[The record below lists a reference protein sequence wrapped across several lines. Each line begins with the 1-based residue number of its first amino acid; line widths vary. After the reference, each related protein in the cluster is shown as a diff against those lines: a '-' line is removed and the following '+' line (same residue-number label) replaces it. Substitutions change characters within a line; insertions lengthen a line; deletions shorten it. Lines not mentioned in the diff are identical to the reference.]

1 MSNPNDK
8 AKTGDSSDA
17 KSAVGECPLKKNKI
31 QLIPVRYGLV
41 ERLAVDGMTHIPF
54 KTESKPMGIRL
65 LRDGWLYVVVE
76 ENKKWLLH
84 EYRVESG
91 KITQLLW
98 KNAEV
103 SSDIRTSSVGDASLI
118 FARGSSIY
126 ASYSEL
132 QWTAVKCSQVIKSD
146 KDRLR
151 FMQKIRLSSFNPS
164 KGSQDLLTSTQ
175 AKMLI
180 AECAERTQEK
190 TELGYKDYQWE
201 HKPIFKQSA
210 FERIGSVV
218 QPDYQKDHAYLVL
231 NDDIGVLRD
240 LASYQS
246 LVAISLEEWQSD
258 EKCYQKYVEGC
269 YIETQLQISPQKVDQ
284 IAAALGNDKFSSELN
299 ESQKTAVTDWIKEF
313 DDKFDD
319 MVRPTVGEKYRA
331 MEQALGKSLMDKH
344 RDFLFDIQQQF
355 EKQLQGVSGWKFW
368 DGEVGSEGI
377 KDLIDQEAMET
388 FLIEERKKLAYWDTL
403 LKTISD
409 DRTRLFI
416 RFYYAAWYFDASTS
430 EQLGELLAAEYSC
443 IQDICWNDTA
453 SALVTKELEKM
464 PWASAVRGIFTLS
477 ADEYDKMTE
486 EIAKKVKEAKD
497 LVDFIEDPK
506 QTELNDLGA
515 QFNSLLTTDYNPVQ
529 LINLH
534 EHLKGFANL
543 VDSSYTPALT
553 LALTDKVENLFE
565 SLNKGQSFNPK
576 EVLRSFSG
584 AAWLSLFKAYD
595 NQGLTIE
602 FANETEVQAFK
613 RTTAQAQQL
622 RSDNV
627 SLRNRIRQAWALH
640 RKNGLSGSPQV
651 TQWEQQRKVNQT
663 QLLGLETDIHNA
675 IVPYGE
681 GPAKVGFHIKGLT
694 EAQRADIKVMASD
707 LRNVKQIKP
716 VSTLKGWDGLAAVLA
731 GFAVYNAVNSWLDY
745 KGSSDK
751 KGSIRILGK
760 DISNA
765 VGSCFGLAQGLR
777 AGYDITAVKAV
788 ESSAA
793 KLVYAA
799 RLGQWT
805 TMLGGGAYF
814 FGMGS
819 SGLKS
824 IEAYNKMKEAMT
836 TGDQLGLYKNSVD
849 FGTEMTMTAVNG
861 YGLYRSAMVGQAV
874 LFADKGSRA
883 VIWASNSSR
892 LLSIGARVNLIG
904 IVLTAIQL
912 GATTIYNRYN
922 LNHYMQWF
930 QHSQWGEK
938 PLFSS
943 LKQSNEQLA
952 KISTKPMLSINALGK
967 GNALSVTIPNVSLE
981 QLDDAGVEIGVYWLE
996 NQQNNDW
1003 QVWTEQAG
1011 QQWVALS
1018 QSNQSLTIALPIY
1031 KTEANANHGVA
1042 IEIHYLATEDSSEKT
1057 VMYFETT
1064 NLSRIGLVNEV
1075 KMLKARNISAANRH
1089 LLTTQQITT
1098 QAS

>member
-1 MSNPNDK
+1 
-8 AKTGDSSDA
+8 
-17 KSAVGECPLKKNKI
+17 
-31 QLIPVRYGLV
+31 
-41 ERLAVDGMTHIPF
+41 
-54 KTESKPMGIRL
+54 
-65 LRDGWLYVVVE
+65 
-76 ENKKWLLH
+76 
-84 EYRVESG
+84 
-91 KITQLLW
+91 
-98 KNAEV
+98 
-103 SSDIRTSSVGDASLI
+103 
-118 FARGSSIY
+118 
-126 ASYSEL
+126 
-132 QWTAVKCSQVIKSD
+132 
-146 KDRLR
+146 
-151 FMQKIRLSSFNPS
+151 
-164 KGSQDLLTSTQ
+164 
-175 AKMLI
+175 
-180 AECAERTQEK
+180 
-190 TELGYKDYQWE
+190 
-201 HKPIFKQSA
+201 
-210 FERIGSVV
+210 
-218 QPDYQKDHAYLVL
+218 
-231 NDDIGVLRD
+231 
-240 LASYQS
+240 
-246 LVAISLEEWQSD
+246 
-258 EKCYQKYVEGC
+258 
-269 YIETQLQISPQKVDQ
+269 
-284 IAAALGNDKFSSELN
+284 
-299 ESQKTAVTDWIKEF
+299 
-313 DDKFDD
+313 
-319 MVRPTVGEKYRA
+319 
-331 MEQALGKSLMDKH
+331 LMDKH

-453 SALVTKELEKM
+453 STLVAKELEKV

-515 QFNSLLTTDYNPVQ
+515 QFNSLLTTDYNPAQ

-576 EVLRSFSG
+576 EVLRGFSG

-602 FANETEVQAFK
+602 FANETEMQAFK
-613 RTTAQAQQL
+613 RTTAQVQQL
-622 RSDNV
+622 RSQNV

-731 GFAVYNAVNSWLDY
+731 GFAVYNAVNSAIEY
-745 KGSSDK
+745 MEHSDQE
-751 KGSIRILGK
+751 GAFRALGK

-793 KLVYAA
+793 KLVYGA
-799 RLGQWT
+799 RLGRWT
-805 TMLGGGAYF
+805 TMLGGGAYL
-814 FGMGS
+814 FGIATS
-819 SGLKS
+819 SAKS
-824 IEAYNKMKEAMT
+824 YDAYHKLTESLS
-836 TGDQLGLYKNSVD
+836 TGDHVGVLKNSVD
-849 FGTEMTMTAVNG
+849 FTAEVSMTAINV
-861 YGLYRSAMVGQAV
+861 YGVSRSALVGRAV
-874 LFADKGSRA
+874 LFAEKGSRA
-883 VIWASNSSR
+883 AIWASNSGR

-904 IVLTAIQL
+904 IVLTAVQL
-912 GATTIYNRYN
+912 GATVIYNRNN
-922 LNHYMQWF
+922 LSHYMQWF
-930 QHSQWGEK
+930 QHSQWGDK
-938 PLFSS
+938 PLFGS

-952 KISTKPMLSINALGK
+952 KISTKPVVSISALKK
-967 GNALSVTIPNVSLE
+967 GNVLSVDMPNVTLD
-981 QLDDAGVEIGVYWLE
+981 QLDDAEVEIAVYWLVD
-996 NQQNNDW
+996 QQKNDW
-1003 QVWTEQAG
+1003 QPWTEAAG

-1018 QSNQSLTIALPIY
+1018 QPNQPLAIALPIY
-1031 KTEANANHGVA
+1031 KAEANANHGVA

-1057 VMYFETT
+1057 VVSFETT

-1075 KMLKARNISAANRH
+1075 KMLKVRNLSPTNRH

>member
-1 MSNPNDK
+1 
-8 AKTGDSSDA
+8 
-17 KSAVGECPLKKNKI
+17 
-31 QLIPVRYGLV
+31 
-41 ERLAVDGMTHIPF
+41 
-54 KTESKPMGIRL
+54 
-65 LRDGWLYVVVE
+65 
-76 ENKKWLLH
+76 
-84 EYRVESG
+84 
-91 KITQLLW
+91 LW
-98 KNAEV
+98 SNAEV
-103 SSDIRTSSVGDASLI
+103 SSDVRTSSVGEASLI
-118 FARGSSIY
+118 FDRCSSIY
-126 ASYSEL
+126 TSYSEL
-132 QWTAVKCSQVIKSD
+132 QWTAVKCSQVIKSS
-146 KDRLR
+146 KDRER
-151 FMQKIRLSSFNPS
+151 FMQKVRLSSFNAT
-164 KGSQDLLTSTQ
+164 KGAKDLLTAMQ
-175 AKMLI
+175 ASNLI
-180 AECAERTQEK
+180 AECAEKSQNK
-190 TELGYKDYQWE
+190 SELDYQDYEWE
-201 HKPIFKQSA
+201 HKPLFATTA
-210 FERIGSVV
+210 FTTINASVL
-218 QPDYQKDHAYLVL
+218 PDYQKDHAYLVL

-240 LASYQS
+240 LAAYQS
-246 LVAISLEEWQSD
+246 LVALSIEDWQSN
-258 EKCYQKYVEGC
+258 ETNYQKYVEGC

-377 KDLIDQEAMET
+377 KDLIVQEAMET

-515 QFNSLLTTDYNPVQ
+515 QFNSLLTTDYNPAQ

-576 EVLRSFSG
+576 DVLRGFSG

-602 FANETEVQAFK
+602 FANETEMQAFK
-613 RTTAQAQQL
+613 RTTAQVQQL
-622 RSDNV
+622 RSQNV

-731 GFAVYNAVNSWLDY
+731 GFAVYNAIKSTNDY
-745 KGSSDK
+745 IDNPTKQGVEQVF
-751 KGSIRILGK
+751 IRN
-760 DISNA
+760 ISNA
-765 VGSCFGLAQGLR
+765 MGSCFGLAQGLR
-777 AGYDITAVKAV
+777 AGYDMTAVKAV

-793 KLVYAA
+793 KLVYGA
-799 RLGQWT
+799 RLGRWT
-805 TMLGGGAYF
+805 TMLGGSAYF
-814 FGMGS
+814 F
-819 SGLKS
+819 SGITSLIKSYDAYHKLSESLSNGDKIGTLKN
-824 IEAYNKMKEAMT
+824 A
-836 TGDQLGLYKNSVD
+836 VD
-849 FGTEMTMTAVNG
+849 FSAEASMVGVNG
-861 YGLYRSAMVGQAV
+861 YGAYRSAMVGKAV
-874 LFADKGSRA
+874 LFAEKGSRA
-883 VIWASNSSR
+883 AIWASNSGR
-892 LLSIGARVNLIG
+892 LLSVGARVNLIG
-904 IVLTAIQL
+904 IALTAIQL
-912 GATTIYNRYN
+912 GATVIYNRYN

-930 QHSQWGEK
+930 QHSQWGDK

-952 KISTKPMLSINALGK
+952 KISTKPVVSINALKK
-967 GNALSVTIPNVSLE
+967 GNALSVGMPNVTLE
-981 QLDDAGVEIGVYWLE
+981 QLDDAEVEIAVYWLVD
-996 NQQNNDW
+996 QQKNDW
-1003 QVWTEQAG
+1003 QPWTEAAG

-1018 QSNQSLTIALPIY
+1018 QPNQPTP
-1031 KTEANANHGVA
+1031 
-1042 IEIHYLATEDSSEKT
+1042 YL
-1057 VMYFETT
+1057 
-1064 NLSRIGLVNEV
+1064 
-1075 KMLKARNISAANRH
+1075 
-1089 LLTTQQITT
+1089 
-1098 QAS
+1098 

>member
-1 MSNPNDK
+1 
-8 AKTGDSSDA
+8 
-17 KSAVGECPLKKNKI
+17 
-31 QLIPVRYGLV
+31 
-41 ERLAVDGMTHIPF
+41 
-54 KTESKPMGIRL
+54 
-65 LRDGWLYVVVE
+65 
-76 ENKKWLLH
+76 
-84 EYRVESG
+84 
-91 KITQLLW
+91 
-98 KNAEV
+98 
-103 SSDIRTSSVGDASLI
+103 
-118 FARGSSIY
+118 
-126 ASYSEL
+126 
-132 QWTAVKCSQVIKSD
+132 
-146 KDRLR
+146 
-151 FMQKIRLSSFNPS
+151 
-164 KGSQDLLTSTQ
+164 
-175 AKMLI
+175 
-180 AECAERTQEK
+180 
-190 TELGYKDYQWE
+190 
-201 HKPIFKQSA
+201 
-210 FERIGSVV
+210 
-218 QPDYQKDHAYLVL
+218 
-231 NDDIGVLRD
+231 
-240 LASYQS
+240 
-246 LVAISLEEWQSD
+246 
-258 EKCYQKYVEGC
+258 
-269 YIETQLQISPQKVDQ
+269 
-284 IAAALGNDKFSSELN
+284 
-299 ESQKTAVTDWIKEF
+299 
-313 DDKFDD
+313 
-319 MVRPTVGEKYRA
+319 
-331 MEQALGKSLMDKH
+331 LMDKH

-515 QFNSLLTTDYNPVQ
+515 QFNSLLTTDYNPAQ

-576 EVLRSFSG
+576 EVLRGFSG

-602 FANETEVQAFK
+602 FANETEMQAFK
-613 RTTAQAQQL
+613 RTTAQVQQL
-622 RSDNV
+622 RSQNV

-663 QLLGLETDIHNA
+663 QLLGLESDIHNA

-681 GPAKVGFHIKGLT
+681 SPAKVGFHIKGLT
-694 EAQRADIKVMASD
+694 QAQRADIKVMASD

-731 GFAVYNAVNSWLDY
+731 GFAVYNAAKSFSDHFNDSKNSVGRLELTRDTF
-745 KGSSDK
+745 
-751 KGSIRILGK
+751 
-760 DISNA
+760 NA
-765 VGSCFGLAQGLR
+765 VGACFGLAQGFR
-777 AGYDITAVKAV
+777 AGYDIAAVKAV
-788 ESSAA
+788 DSSTA
-793 KLVYAA
+793 KLVYGA
-799 RLGQWT
+799 RLGRWT
-805 TMLGGGAYF
+805 TALGSGAYI
-814 FGMGS
+814 FGAATS
-819 SGLKS
+819 AVKS
-824 IEAYNKMKEAMT
+824 YEAYHKLVESFSN
-836 TGDQLGLYKNSVD
+836 GDKAGRLKNSVD
-849 FGTEMTMTAVNG
+849 FAAETSMVGING
-861 YGLYRSAMVGQAV
+861 YGAYRSVMVGKAV
-874 LFADKGSRA
+874 LFAEKGSRA
-883 VIWASNSSR
+883 AIWAANSSR
-892 LLSIGARVNLIG
+892 LLSIGSRVNLIG
-904 IVLTAIQL
+904 IAITAIQL
-912 GATTIYNRYN
+912 GTTVIYNRYN

-930 QHSQWGEK
+930 QHSQWGGK

-952 KISTKPMLSINALGK
+952 KISTKPTLSINALGK

-1003 QVWTEQAG
+1003 KVWTEQAG

-1031 KTEANANHGVA
+1031 KTEANASHGVA
-1042 IEIHYLATEDSSEKT
+1042 IEIRYLATDDSSEKT
-1057 VMYFETT
+1057 VMYFETM

-1089 LLTTQQITT
+1089 LLTPQQITT